1 MALTDKI
8 FKIEPLKTY
17 FVFRS
22 AEDYYDLE
30 KFPLV
35 VEEELN
41 LSNFDE
47 IRMITIQI
55 IRELL
60 EEGLIYPGSLTPESG
75 FVPWNLPL
83 EKSIARI
90 EREWNES
97 EDEFGFGPV
106 IWFVASER
114 GEKHISGYSPK
125 TAGLSIERD
134 V

>member
-1 MALTDKI
+1 MAITGKI
-8 FKIEPLKTY
+8 SKIEPLKTY
-17 FVFRS
+17 FVFRA

-30 KFPLV
+30 KISLV
-35 VEEELN
+35 VEEELD
-41 LSNFDE
+41 LSDFDE
-47 IRMITIQI
+47 VRMITMQI

-60 EEGLIYPGSLTPESG
+60 EEDLIYPGSLTPESG
-75 FVPWNLPL
+75 FVPWNLPP
-83 EKSIARI
+83 EKSIVRI

-125 TAGLSIERD
+125 TAGLSIEQD